1 MQTISLSRLTAAALA
16 VLVAAPMAAQAQERK
31 ALSSLRAE
39 VVRAEHVLRS
49 GPSQGIGAI
58 AAPGD
63 QIVLSTR
70 TYCFDANGKRV
81 TCPDKITIRN

>member
-16 VLVAAPMAAQAQERK
+16 VLVAAPMAAQSQDRK
-31 ALSSLRAE
+31 ALSSLRANAVKAAE
-39 VVRAEHVLRS
+39 VART
-49 GPSQGIGAI
+49 GPSRAIGSLV
-58 AAPGD
+58 APGD